1 MTVLSV
7 TDRSSSNPSNKRA
20 TGSDPSADAGNV
32 NNGRSIDDSW
42 GAELPSYPCNFPFV
56 HDLYRSTVHR
66 ISVENRTAVG
76 QALSYELQFSLRSA
90 SQFNRAAGSHA

>member
-20 TGSDPSADAGNV
+20 TGSDPSADAGN
-32 NNGRSIDDSW
+32 
-42 GAELPSYPCNFPFV
+42 
-56 HDLYRSTVHR
+56 RSTVHR